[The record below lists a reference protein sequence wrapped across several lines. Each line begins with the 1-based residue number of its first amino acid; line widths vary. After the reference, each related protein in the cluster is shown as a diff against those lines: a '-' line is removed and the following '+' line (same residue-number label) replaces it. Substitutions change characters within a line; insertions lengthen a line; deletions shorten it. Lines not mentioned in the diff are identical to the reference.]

1 MYNKKYTNKN
11 SEKKILKKVKKQWAV
26 LSIASF
32 GIIGLYSF
40 NQSQKNI
47 VNADVVNPS
56 NNNSNKSINAN
67 SDSFRYLKWGTA
79 NVTFD
84 EQSKTLTI
92 NGQDNGEPGTLTQ
105 DGQPG
110 DINFKKDVKKI
121 IIKSPV
127 FLPVNA
133 GYTFGNFNNLTDIEG
148 LDKVDASNTKVMDG
162 LFAEDHNLEKDIDI
176 SKWNTSNVVSM
187 NQMFNADKKINI
199 INLNGINTHSVEN
212 MYGMFANC
220 YNLDVVTGINGLD
233 YSNVTDMT
241 YWFAYDVSLDS
252 LNLSNVYAPK
262 VQKVDYMFI
271 NDVKLRYLDLS
282 KFSTENI
289 NDGKMFWFQLEQPYE
304 YFPYNNQPE
313 KIKSHLIMLVTGA
326 DFDGRKV
333 RFESFGG
340 NRKILNLDNGQIYQF
355 DTNNYDN
362 TEDNN
367 SNYPENVVKAATNYW
382 RGAMVKFVD
391 SKTGQQVGNTLLA
404 QGLANISSSPLVM
417 NIPSGYSLTKG
428 NTNIITFT
436 GSEDENSVKTFYISK
451 NLNITVNLTDEG
463 KTIKSTKLVVPED
476 EMVDVSTELPTGY
489 EFVGSSKFQANDNQL
504 EENIEIRKTS
514 GTSSAAPSS
523 AESSATSEAAKS
535 GTSSA
540 TPSSAESSATS
551 EAATSGTSSAAP
563 SSAESSATSEAA
575 TSGTSSATPS
585 SAESSATSEAAT
597 SGTSSATPSS
607 AESSATSEAATSGTS
622 SSAPSSAESSATSEA
637 ATSGTSSSAPSSA
650 ESSATS
656 EAATSGTSSAAPS
669 SAESSATSEA
679 ATSGT
684 SSASPSS
691 AESSATSEAAT
702 SGTSS
707 AAPSSAE
714 SSATSE
720 AATSGTSSAAPSS
733 AESSATSEAATS
745 GTSSAA
751 PSSAESSATSEAATS
766 GTSSASPSKSSKVNR
781 IVKKAYKK
789 IKKSNNHGN
798 NGSKP
803 FRYKLAPHRVYMV
816 KGFYRYSST
825 SFSKKNRLQGY
836 KQHKRPNA
844 VMFTIVGETKSKHGL
859 KRYKV
864 YQIVSKKEGL
874 FRVDHNKWGYIT
886 AKPSYMRPLYYSKNV
901 HKVRVIGKGLRV
913 YKDSKLS
920 KYVKSYK
927 RGTVLKVKAVK
938 RLGTTYRLQLSDGRY
953 VSSNKN
959 LVRTIK

>member
-220 YNLDVVTGINGLD
+220 YNLEVVTGINGLD

-340 NRKILNLDNGQIYQF
+340 NRKILYLDNGQIYQF

-367 SNYPENVVKAATNYW
+367 SNYPENVVKAATNSW

-436 GSEDENSVKTFYISK
+436 GSEDANSVKTFYISK

-514 GTSSAAPSS
+514 GTSSSAPSS

-535 GTSSA
+535 GTSSSA
-540 TPSSAESSATS
+540 PSSAESSATS

-622 SSAPSSAESSATSEA
+622 SAT
-637 ATSGTSSSAPSSA
+637 
-650 ESSATS
+650 
-656 EAATSGTSSAAPS
+656 
-669 SAESSATSEA
+669 
-679 ATSGT
+679 
-684 SSASPSS
+684 PSS

-751 PSSAESSATSEAATS
+751 PL
-766 GTSSASPSKSSKVNR
+766 KSSKVNR

-803 FRYKLAPHRVYMV
+803 FRFKLAPRRVYMV

-836 KQHKRPNA
+836 KKHNRPNA

-874 FRVDHNKWGYIT
+874 FRVDHKKWGYIT

-901 HKVRVIGKGLRV
+901 HKVKVIGKGLRA
-913 YKDSKLS
+913 YKNSKLS

-938 RLGTTYRLQLSDGRY
+938 KLGTTYRLQLSDGRY